1 MLSNLKTFMMLMAYW
16 KLGPWRTG
24 NATSLEILGTGFSP
38 CGALHGASSANF
50 DAFPDF
56 LFAAMFCEVHPL
68 RIRLP
73 NIRPNQPT
81 ATPLLPNPP
90 LKIHSTNTSCSYA
103 PILTI
108 FIPLNLPKP

>member
-56 LFAAMFCEVHPL
+56 LFAAMIYEVHLYEFGSKIYAPTKS
-68 RIRLP
+68 
-73 NIRPNQPT
+73 T
-81 ATPLLPNPP
+81 ATPLLQ
-90 LKIHSTNTSCSYA
+90 IHHSQFTLETTPA
-103 PILTI
+103 PTRKY
-108 FIPLNLPKP
+108 FQFSSP